1 MRVDIGLVL
10 IHSHLPNEHVIL
22 ISENENENGL
32 VVWAH
37 WIENGRITSTCRKY
51 QLRLAENIN
60 CDWQQ
65 ISTVIGSKYQLRLAA
80 NINCDWQKIPTVIHN
95 KYRLRLA
102 ANMHCESQQIS
113 IVIKWHCL
121 C

>member
-65 ISTVIGSKYQLRLAA
+65 ILTAIGSKYQLRLAE
-80 NINCDWQKIPTVIHN
+80 NTNCDP
-95 KYRLRLA
+95 
-102 ANMHCESQQIS
+102 QQIS
-113 IVIKWHCL
+113 IAIGSRNSRKVIPPP
-121 C
+121 